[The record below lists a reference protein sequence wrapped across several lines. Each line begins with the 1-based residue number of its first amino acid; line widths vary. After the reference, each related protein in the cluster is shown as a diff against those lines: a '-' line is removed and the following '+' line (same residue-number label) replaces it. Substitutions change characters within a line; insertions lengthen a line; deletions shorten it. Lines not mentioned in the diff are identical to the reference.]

1 MGPIGERVQGQKRQP
16 DSRWVG
22 ENGWATMIATPS
34 PLSLHLRHGPANLP
48 LRRFKAM
55 RTRRSEPEIDSSK
68 RDDQAASPHAAM
80 QSGEDTAFVPAY
92 SKTQL
97 KQQAHDLQVLGEELA
112 ALPASRIAAAAMPDA
127 LRAAIA
133 EFRRTKSHEGKR
145 RQLQYI
151 GKQMRRADAEP
162 LREAVAAFKLGSAQD
177 TLMLH
182 LAERWRDELI
192 ADELATTRWVAEYPE
207 SDLQRLRSLVRSAR
221 KDASLVPEQRNGRG
235 YRELFQFV
243 KPWLKDSDG

>member
-1 MGPIGERVQGQKRQP
+1 
-16 DSRWVG
+16 
-22 ENGWATMIATPS
+22 
-34 PLSLHLRHGPANLP
+34 
-48 LRRFKAM
+48 M
-55 RTRRSEPEIDSSK
+55 RTRRQEPEIDPSDLNE
-68 RDDQAASPHAAM
+68 RATDLRAAT
-80 QSGEDTAFVPAY
+80 QGEEEAVHVPVF

-97 KQQAHDLQVLGEELA
+97 KQQAHELQVLGAELA
-112 ALPASRIAAAAMPDA
+112 ELPASRIAAAAMPDA

-192 ADELATTRWVAEYPE
+192 ADELATTRWVAEHPE